1 LNHTV
6 YKDYLRQ
13 QVTKAKN
20 NATLEVGA
28 RTKNFNQW
36 LSSSDIWINN
46 NILLSRTEDVNLNDY
61 KDDSCYM
68 GVDLASVSDMTA
80 LSVMIPKDDKLIFKT
95 FYYLPQSALSDNVNA
110 ELYKQWKRQG
120 YLTITDGNVTDY
132 DYILRDILKVNECL
146 YIN

>member
-1 LNHTV
+1 
-6 YKDYLRQ
+6 
-13 QVTKAKN
+13 
-20 NATLEVGA
+20 
-28 RTKNFNQW
+28 
-36 LSSSDIWINN
+36 
-46 NILLSRTEDVNLNDY
+46 
-61 KDDSCYM
+61 M